1 MSNTKQRVLV
11 GNSYPLSLVRGGEVR
26 MTCLAVEELRAIA
39 SESEVVSF
47 WGHENTRAVAEG
59 VLGKSLRPSVAR
71 PALSVSP
78 EGRPMLDGETFDAC
92 WVLSPDYVP
101 GYRPAIGTEVGA
113 ESITGWSVVKLEW
126 I

>member
-1 MSNTKQRVLV
+1 MNMKKRILV
-11 GNSYPLSLVRGGEVR
+11 GNSFPLSLVRHGEVR
-26 MTCLAVEELRAIA
+26 MTCPSLAEFRSMIGSCEI
-39 SESEVVSF
+39 VSF

-59 VLGKSLRPSVAR
+59 VLGASLRPAVAR
-71 PALSVSP
+71 PALTVSP

-101 GYRPAIGTEVGA
+101 GYRPAIGTEVGP
-113 ESITGWSVVKLEW
+113 ESITGWCVVKLEW

>member
-1 MSNTKQRVLV
+1 
-11 GNSYPLSLVRGGEVR
+11 
-26 MTCLAVEELRAIA
+26 MTCHTVEELQSLARV
-39 SESEVVSF
+39 SEVVSY
-47 WGHENTRAVAEG
+47 WGHENTRNAAEC
-59 VLGKSLRPSVAR
+59 VLGASLRPSVAR

-78 EGRPMLDGETFDAC
+78 KGCPMLEGETFDTC
-92 WVLSPDYVP
+92 WVLSPDYNP

>member
-1 MSNTKQRVLV
+1 
-11 GNSYPLSLVRGGEVR
+11 
-26 MTCLAVEELRAIA
+26 MTCPSLDEMKALAQ
-39 SESEVVSF
+39 ESEVVSY

-59 VLGKSLRPSVAR
+59 VLGTSLRPAVAR
-71 PALSVSP
+71 PALTVSS
-78 EGRPMLDGETFDAC
+78 EGRPTLEGETFESC